1 VERSSVAAVSL
12 HVHHEEHWREAVMI
26 VATAVRAVPGVSLMV
41 SFAQPG
47 ELRLEVF
54 PWLPVAQRQY
64 LLERALR
71 EATQA
76 VLNWCQSLDG
86 PVSDGEHL

>member
-1 VERSSVAAVSL
+1 
-12 HVHHEEHWREAVMI
+12 
-26 VATAVRAVPGVSLMV
+26 MV
-41 SFAQPG
+41 SFAHPG

-64 LLERALR
+64 LLERVLR

-76 VLNWCQSLDG
+76 VLNWCQSIDG
-86 PVSDGEHL
+86 PVSDGENL